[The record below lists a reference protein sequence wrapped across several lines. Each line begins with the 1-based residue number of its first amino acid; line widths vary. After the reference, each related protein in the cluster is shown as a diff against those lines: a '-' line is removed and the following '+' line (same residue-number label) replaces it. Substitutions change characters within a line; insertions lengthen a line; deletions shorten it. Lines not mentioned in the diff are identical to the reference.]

1 MINKISAVVVS
12 LAFSINAFGFD
23 NPVSTDI
30 PLAIESGVA
39 STIPGGQRIKN
50 DLQGQFMY
58 VVDDE
63 MGFWS
68 FSDFSVIEIGNI
80 TSSRRVGERLVFSY
94 RMLLR
99 DGQSADSVLLRA
111 NALIT
116 YQQVDGAWQ
125 FHSIEGQSIQKTGM
139 AQGDLPDG
147 SGEDC

>member
-1 MINKISAVVVS
+1 VINKISAVVAS
-12 LAFSINAFGFD
+12 LAFSITAFGFD

-39 STIPGGQRIKN
+39 STIPGGQRIKD

-68 FSDFSVIEIGNI
+68 FSDFSAIEIGNI

-94 RMLLR
+94 SMFLP

>member
-1 MINKISAVVVS
+1 MAS
-12 LAFSINAFGFD
+12 LMFSITAYGSD

-39 STIPGGQRIKN
+39 LTIPATIPGGQRIEN

-68 FSDFSVIEIGNI
+68 FSDFSAIEIGNI

-94 RMLLR
+94 SMFLP
-99 DGQSADSVLLRA
+99 DGESADSELLRA
-111 NALIT
+111 NALVT